1 MITWNITISG
11 QQIAMLRSLRH
22 RKFGAEWS
30 HPTEVRNWITTGR
43 TLMREGLIE
52 HIETKHANGYMDL
65 TRSGHFITKRGRF
78 ILSMVE
84 QDIAKFLDKR
94 TAAALAASAEEKP
107 VTRKLRRV
115 S

>member
-11 QQIAMLRSLRH
+11 SQIALLRALRH
-22 RKFGAEWS
+22 RKFGVEFN
-30 HPTEVRNWITTGR
+30 HPRELKSWITTVR
-43 TLMREGLIE
+43 TLMREGLVE

-65 TRSGHFITKRGRF
+65 NRTGHFITKRGRF
-78 ILSMVE
+78 ILSMIE

-94 TAAALAASAEEKP
+94 TAAALAASAESKTP
-107 VTRKLRRV
+107 HQLKRV

>member
-1 MITWNITISG
+1 MITWNITVSG
-11 QQIAMLRSLRH
+11 AQIALLRALRH
-22 RKFGAEWS
+22 RKFGVEWH
-30 HPTEVRNWITTGR
+30 HPHEFRSWITTGR

-52 HIETKHANGYMDL
+52 HIETKNAAGFMDL
-65 TRSGHFITKRGRF
+65 DRTGYFITKRGRF